1 MPKTDQRTMVKYKV
15 LYISG
20 SIGLGHVVK
29 DLAIADKLRALNPDI
44 EVVWI
49 ATDPAIDYL
58 ENKGEKL
65 HELSYEFSS
74 YSAIAEKTT
83 VGSKLNL
90 ANYVL
95 SSLRAWLKNIKT
107 FRKIIR
113 KEPYDIVVGNETYEI
128 LIALIFKILRFKT
141 PFVIIYDFLG
151 LDSMTR
157 NPVERIV
164 NYILNWIWSRDYK
177 VFSRAN
183 RESIF
188 IGEPEDIPDRRFGF
202 MLPNRREYAKKHFT
216 FIGYVIRFDPGEYS
230 DRKRIRKTLG
240 YDDSPLII
248 CGIGGTSIG
257 RNLLE
262 LCNNTY
268 PIMKSIDHSM
278 RMILVTGPRL
288 DLADFSPSAGVE
300 IRGFVPDL
308 FMHFAACDLAIVQ
321 GGFSSTL
328 ELTSLR
334 RPFVYFPIEGHSEQE
349 YVAKRL
355 DRHKAGI
362 RMKFSET
369 TPEDLANQILNHM
382 GKPVNYNTLNTN
394 GAKDAAHIINKFLR

>member
-1 MPKTDQRTMVKYKV
+1 M
-15 LYISG
+15 
-20 SIGLGHVVK
+20 
-29 DLAIADKLRALNPDI
+29 
-44 EVVWI
+44 E
-49 ATDPAIDYL
+49 YL

-65 HELSYEFSS
+65 HELSHRFSS

-90 ANYVL
+90 SIYVL
-95 SSLRAWLKNIKT
+95 SSLRAWLQNIKT
-107 FRKIIR
+107 FRKIIK
-113 KEPYDIVVGNETYEI
+113 KEQYDVVVGNETYEI

-141 PFVIIYDFLG
+141 PFIIIYDFLG
-151 LDSMTR
+151 MDSMTK
-157 NPVERIV
+157 NPIERIV
-164 NYILNWIWSRDYK
+164 NYILNWIWSKDYK

-202 MLPNRREYAKKHFT
+202 LLPNRREYAIKHFT
-216 FIGYVIRFDPGEYS
+216 FIGYVIRFDPGDYS
-230 DRKRIRKTLG
+230 DRKKVREMLG
-240 YDDSPLII
+240 YDDNPLII

-268 PIMKSIDHSM
+268 PVLKSKDNSL

-288 DLADFSPSAGVE
+288 DLTDFSPAEGVE

-308 FMHFAACDLAIVQ
+308 FKHFAACDLAIVQ

-334 RPFVYFPIEGHSEQE
+334 RPFIYFPIEGHSEQE

-362 RMKFSET
+362 RMNYSET
-369 TPEDLANQILNHM
+369 TPDVLANQILIHM
-382 GKPVNYNTLNTN
+382 AKPANYHTLNTN
-394 GAKDAAHIINKFLR
+394 GAEDAAHIINKFLIT